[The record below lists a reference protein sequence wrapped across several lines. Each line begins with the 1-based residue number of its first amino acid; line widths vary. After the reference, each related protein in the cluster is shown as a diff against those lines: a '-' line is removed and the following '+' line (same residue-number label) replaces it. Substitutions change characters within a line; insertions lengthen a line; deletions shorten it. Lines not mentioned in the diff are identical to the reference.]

1 MRKILVLL
9 MLVNSVLSAQVSI
22 SWQKTIGGTNND
34 FPSYVAQIND
44 GSYIVAGK
52 PGSVDGDFSQTANN
66 NGNWIGKVSESGFLS
81 TSRTVNRD
89 CGSCRKYISSITA
102 TSDGGF
108 IIAGNTSLISNFQNY
123 TDSWII
129 KYNSSMTVQWEKTYE
144 FQNNTLVT
152 TNSITETDSGYVLTG
167 RYWYN
172 TFILKISFQ
181 GDELIRKTLSPHTN
195 NNLGNGQSP
204 FFYGKS
210 IQPTSDG
217 GYIFLGSKNTVSFYH
232 NNVQQQD
239 ASFHNSP
246 FADAFVIKFSNT
258 FEIEWKKSYGGFER
272 EDASKI
278 LQTLDGGY
286 VIVGSTNSN
295 DGDVSGNNGSY
306 DGWIVK
312 LGSSGQIEWQNSLG
326 GTNPDYL
333 FDISE
338 NENGGYVIVG
348 STNSN
353 DGDVSGN
360 NGSSDGWI
368 VKLGSSGEIVWQKCI
383 GGSNSESIYNFS
395 KTADGGYITQS
406 RTNSNDDDVSGNN
419 GLYDFWTVKIIL
431 ENVAPEVVDDTFTVS
446 EDSGL
451 TNMEVVSNDTDVDGD
466 TLTVTS
472 FSYTGAGTVAI
483 NADNTSIDYTPF
495 LDFNGVEE
503 ITYTVSDGTLTDTGI
518 LTVTVTS
525 ENDAPEVVDDTFT
538 VSEDSGLTNKEVVSN
553 DTDVDGDTLTVT
565 SFSYTG
571 AGTVAINADNTSID
585 YTPFLDFN
593 GVEEITYTVSDGTLT
608 DTGILTVTVTSEN
621 DAPEALDDTFTL
633 QQGNTE
639 IVTLIATD
647 VDDDDLTFSILS
659 DPSHGSVAI
668 DGNQATYIADSG
680 YSGSDSFTF
689 SASDGFLNSNEATM
703 SIDVTLDLIDNQLDN
718 IKTYP
723 NPFERI
729 YFIDSPIELKLEVYD
744 INGRMLLNKNLEI
757 GENKIDLSR
766 LSNGFYIFKYIDQ
779 NRTMS
784 KVIIKK

>member
-295 DGDVSGNNGSY
+295 DGDVSGNNGS
-306 DGWIVK
+306 
-312 LGSSGQIEWQNSLG
+312 
-326 GTNPDYL
+326 
-333 FDISE
+333 
-338 NENGGYVIVG
+338 
-348 STNSN
+348 
-353 DGDVSGN
+353 
-360 NGSSDGWI
+360 SDGWI

-431 ENVAPEVVDDTFTVS
+431 ENV
-446 EDSGL
+446 
-451 TNMEVVSNDTDVDGD
+451 
-466 TLTVTS
+466 
-472 FSYTGAGTVAI
+472 
-483 NADNTSIDYTPF
+483 
-495 LDFNGVEE
+495 
-503 ITYTVSDGTLTDTGI
+503 
-518 LTVTVTS
+518 
-525 ENDAPEVVDDTFT
+525 APEVVDDTFT